1 MIFSWLSEKNEFDL
15 TFFGIFMVDLGVFM
29 GDCGRFMGDLGI
41 FCGRSWFRLTSA
53 DNQLV
58 RFKMCD
64 FLKNI
69 LEVSEILAYICA
81 VETATQRG
89 NGKIK
94 GLA

>member
-1 MIFSWLSEKNEFDL
+1 
-15 TFFGIFMVDLGVFM
+15 MVDLGVFM

-64 FLKNI
+64 FLKKI
-69 LEVSEILAYICA
+69 WKFPKYWRIFVPLK
-81 VETATQRG
+81 QRLNEG
-89 NGKIK
+89 TER
-94 GLA
+94 